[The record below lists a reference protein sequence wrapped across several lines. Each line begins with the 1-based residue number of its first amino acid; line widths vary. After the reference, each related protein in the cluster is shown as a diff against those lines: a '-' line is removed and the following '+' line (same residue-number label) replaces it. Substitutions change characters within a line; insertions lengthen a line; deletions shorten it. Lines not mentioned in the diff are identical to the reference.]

1 MDTSYAA
8 PDGRPEA
15 TSTDP
20 STGGIVRALRIGVL
34 VALALQVYVLY
45 LYVPGSPDSVS
56 IPFADKLVHIAV
68 FALPAVLGVLAGV
81 RTRLVALVLAVHAP
95 VSELVQHLWI
105 PTRSGEPWDVVAD
118 WVGVA
123 LGLLVGLVLA
133 RRRGLPRRSG

>member
-1 MDTSYAA
+1 
-8 PDGRPEA
+8 
-15 TSTDP
+15 
-20 STGGIVRALRIGVL
+20 
-34 VALALQVYVLY
+34 
-45 LYVPGSPDSVS
+45 
-56 IPFADKLVHIAV
+56 V